1 MLSMSLLVGRLM
13 LAVLALAT
21 LIGPACRARAA
32 EPVNLAPSWKV
43 GDSIDLEWV
52 RQTTSKNPLD
62 GQPFPPV
69 AQQVSV
75 KVIERTAEGVVLA
88 WHYGRFTVNGERPA
102 GGVADPAL
110 AALEDLTLEIQLSP
124 ALDVMGVR
132 NADQVLARFDTI
144 QAQQDAAR
152 PPAADPA
159 TPAQA
164 RLNEAMENAR
174 VFARTLRQNKQASVA
189 MLLQDA
195 AYFLVGVGWKLEP
208 GKEAIIERETPNPFG
223 GEPIPARWH
232 VTLTEFDPA
241 KPEAKSEAKLRWE
254 QRIDAEKLNAIV
266 RDAVRRSNQQAGNK
280 VADAENV
287 KIEQREVATYTIE
300 RASGWPVEGHYTK
313 VQTIDGRTT
322 TREYLW
328 RRAGG

>member
-1 MLSMSLLVGRLM
+1 MLTVSQLVRRLSF
-13 LAVLALAT
+13 AVLALAAF
-21 LIGPACRARAA
+21 GGRAPLAQAA
-32 EPVNLAPSWKV
+32 EPVSLAPSWKV

-52 RQTTSKNPLD
+52 RQTSSKNPID
-62 GQPFPPV
+62 GQPFPPL

-75 KVIERTAEGVVLA
+75 KVIERTEQGLVLA

-102 GGVADPAL
+102 ASVSDPAL
-110 AALEDLTLEIQLSP
+110 AVLEDLTLEIQLSP
-124 ALDVMGVR
+124 MLDVMGVR
-132 NADQVLARFDTI
+132 NSDQVLAKFDAAG
-144 QAQQDAAR
+144 AQQDAAR
-152 PPAADPA
+152 PPAADPPS
-159 TPAQA
+159 PAQA

-208 GKEAIIERETPNPFG
+208 GAEAIIERETPNPFG
-223 GEPIPARWH
+223 GEPLPARWH
-232 VTLTEFDPA
+232 VTLTEFDQA
-241 KPEAKSEAKLRWE
+241 KPEAKLRWE

-266 RDAVRRSNQQAGNK
+266 RDAVRRSNQQAGK
-280 VADAENV
+280 KLADAENV
-287 KIEQREVATYTIE
+287 KVEQSEVATYTIE

-328 RRAGG
+328 RRAGGEKK